1 MNAKEKRDTIIELRS
16 RKIVKRKLEV
26 ALRSLQ
32 PKIEKVKEDREKRK
46 EHLSEYRNYN
56 DLQDAYG
63 WGFITE
69 EEFDALAI
77 ALEQG
82 TEAIDNEISEHE
94 IAASIISGWLKI
106 TDGDIASLEFDLM
119 PESKKKKIRDE
130 SYEIL
135 KRREER
141 RIQNERQAEI

>member
-32 PKIEKVKEDREKRK
+32 PKIEKTKEDREKRK
-46 EHLSEYRNYN
+46 ERLSEYRNYN

-77 ALEQG
+77 ALEQR

-106 TDGDIASLEFDLM
+106 TAGDIASLEFDLM
-119 PESKKKKIRDE
+119 PESKKQKIRE
-130 SYEIL
+130 ENLEIL

-141 RIQNERQAEI
+141 RANNERQAEI